1 MTLSPPAH
9 VRALSCV
16 FCRSPCVALSPRV
29 LPPFPHRC
37 SLPALLTTPPGLAR
51 KALFAKK
58 LRLCCHWLEM
68 GPAAAA
74 RHARLPAAAAE
85 AEARLRETKRLT
97 LLEIVNYYTLARPL
111 WSAEDLGAVF
121 DMIACNLFRALPASS
136 FETHQYTGMVPG
148 GAGGGVGGYTF
159 SPEEDQQSED
169 LNWAHVQICYE
180 LLLRMVSFIP
190 SAQSHAAIVANAADG
205 PTKENPHPEPA
216 PSLAQ
221 LQASHKLLYGTF
233 LSRRFLLSL
242 LSNFSSEDSRER
254 DYLKTIVH
262 RVYGQ
267 SMVLRPFMR
276 RHIQYMLLRALD
288 PSTLEQTHGISEM
301 LEILGSIINGFAVPL
316 KAGHV
321 HTLFRRVLLPLHKLH
336 HLALFHPQLSYACM
350 QFLEKDCSLA
360 GEMIVSLLSA
370 WPRRNS
376 KKEVLFLNEIDE
388 ILERIPTQKL
398 MSPLAQIG
406 MEPPSIP
413 GMLPLPIL
421 RALFARLGSCL
432 HSLHFQVSEK
442 AIYML
447 SESMLRKIIFFDA
460 SSSSSSAGAEAR
472 DHRKELMP
480 IVARAIYIKSEPNSK
495 QQQ

>member
-1 MTLSPPAH
+1 MLA
-9 VRALSCV
+9 R
-16 FCRSPCVALSPRV
+16 
-29 LPPFPHRC
+29 

-58 LRLCCHWLEM
+58 LRLCCHWLDL
-68 GPAAAA
+68 GPSAAA

-111 WSAEDLGAVF
+111 WTAEDLGAVF
-121 DMIACNLFRALPASS
+121 DMLACNLFRPLPASS
-136 FETHQYTGMVPG
+136 FETHQYTGSVNG

-159 SPEEDQQSED
+159 SPEEDPQVED
-169 LNWAHVQICYE
+169 LNWAHIQICYE
-180 LLLRMVSFIP
+180 LLLRLVSFLP
-190 SAQSHAAIVANAADG
+190 SPQSHAAIVANANDG
-205 PTKENPHPEPA
+205 PTKENPHPEAA

-242 LSNFSSEDSRER
+242 LSNFASEDSRER

-262 RVYGQ
+262 RIYGQ
-267 SMVLRPFMR
+267 SMVLRPFIR
-276 RHIQYMLLRALD
+276 RNIQYLLLRCCD
-288 PSTLEQTHGISEM
+288 PGEQLERTHGLSEM
-301 LEILGSIINGFAVPL
+301 LEILGSVINGFAVPL
-316 KAGHV
+316 KAAHV
-321 HTLFRRVLLPLHKLH
+321 QVLFRRVLIPLHKMS

-350 QFLEKDCSLA
+350 QFLEKDVSLA
-360 GEMIVSLLSA
+360 SEMIVGLLSL

-376 KKEVLFLNEIDE
+376 KKEVLFLNELDE
-388 ILERIPTQKL
+388 ILERLPTQAL

-406 MEPPSIP
+406 MEPPATP

-432 HSLHFQVSEK
+432 FSLHFQVSEK

-447 SESMLRKIIFFDA
+447 SESMLRKIIFFD
-460 SSSSSSAGAEAR
+460 STGSEGK

-480 IVARAIYIKSEPNSK
+480 IVARAIYIKSDPTPHTTQANNNNAQCNTAVQGLRITQHCNSVPAHNTDCVIRMC
-495 QQQ
+495 